1 MYDSEDQRKKRV
13 GKACDSCRMKKTKC
27 DGEKPCSKCS
37 ADNKIC
43 TYSEKKK
50 QQEKTY
56 SSGYVELLENR
67 ISILQNCLQTLI
79 GKIANHEDV
88 SHYVPAI
95 PGDLRSIN
103 KVIELLSESKPESPS
118 TSSVSESSPVDSH
131 LSHDS
136 TNTHEALFSPSNP
149 ASVGASSPHFQ
160 SPATSW
166 SSGAE
171 EEYEEDKET
180 TAPEP
185 DVTPEVQPSVT
196 TESQPEF
203 SYFGDQAAEQQPN
216 EPVLDLGGFPTG
228 AALAAAAISGNYVSA
243 DDTSSPMSSSRDDQS
258 PVFWGTV
265 SPADLESP
273 MSISLPHNIN
283 NGAYAPGHMSKLHRV
298 GSPHHIQGQQAQRSA
313 VGQSPYTKQQSVR
326 RRNRSSSR
334 TPHSLAAARHAS
346 ADNLVRSNSLARS
359 LSGAPSLSSTAS
371 SVTSSS
377 SSFSPSLSKTSSEAA
392 VSSLS
397 KPNSA
402 VIDDG
407 KINLD
412 ARSQYNSG
420 DIEPLALNDYDAA
433 SFVFGSTGEFVQMEE
448 LNSNL
453 DELWLGQMC

>member
-103 KVIELLSESKPESPS
+103 KVIELLSESKPDSPS
-118 TSSVSESSPVDSH
+118 ASSVSEHSPVDSH
-131 LSHDS
+131 SSHDS
-136 TNTHEALFSPSNP
+136 NTNESLFSPHNS
-149 ASVGASSPHFQ
+149 ASAVASSPHSH

-171 EEYEEDKET
+171 EEYEDEKET
-180 TAPEP
+180 TSQES
-185 DVTPEVQPSVT
+185 ET
-196 TESQPEF
+196 TSNVKPAVATDIQPEF
-203 SYFGDQAAEQQPN
+203 SYLCDQQADEQPS
-216 EPVLDLGGFPTG
+216 EPVLDLGGYSTG
-228 AALAAAAISGNYVSA
+228 AALAAAAISGNYISA
-243 DDTSSPMSSSRDDQS
+243 DDTSSPISSTRDDQS

-273 MSISLPHNIN
+273 MSMSLPHNIN

-298 GSPHHIQGQQAQRSA
+298 GSPHHIQGQQIQRSS
-313 VGQSPYTKQQSVR
+313 VGQSPYTKQQSAR

-334 TPHSLAAARHAS
+334 TPHSRAAAKHAS

-371 SVTSSS
+371 SVASS
-377 SSFSPSLSKTSSEAA
+377 SSFSPPLSKTSSEPA

-397 KPNSA
+397 KSSNA
-402 VIDDG
+402 LVENNNMG
-407 KINLD
+407 VNM
-412 ARSQYNSG
+412 RSQLGSG

-433 SFVFGSTGEFVQMEE
+433 SFVFGNTGEFVQMEE